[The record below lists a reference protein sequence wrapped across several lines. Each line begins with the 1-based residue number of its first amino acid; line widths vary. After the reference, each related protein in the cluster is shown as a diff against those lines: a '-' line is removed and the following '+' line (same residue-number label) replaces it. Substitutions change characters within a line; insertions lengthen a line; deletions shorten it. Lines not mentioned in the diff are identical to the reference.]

1 VGLMSI
7 FAVQAQNPYWQW
19 YVEAHGGARMG
30 RTYVDFVRGTLPR
43 VEAKPP
49 TDLPDSRLFEG
60 TGLAMLHTDLT
71 DARND
76 VFIEFKSSPFG
87 GHSHGYDAQNSF
99 VLYAYSEPLLIR
111 SGQRDIYGS
120 DHHKNWMWET
130 KSVNSILVNG
140 EGQKPLRSQDAQ
152 GKIVDFH
159 TSKSYDYVA
168 GEAVQAYSGRLDRFT
183 RSILFIKPVGARHA
197 VPVLV
202 IFDRLEAPE
211 PSTFQWLMHSPT
223 EMEVNGQQD
232 ITVENGDAGCK
243 VTFLTPDN
251 LQITQTDKFDPPP
264 RPRIKLKQWHLQAGT
279 PNMQEHCQFVTVMRP
294 YKKGET
300 VPMGAEV
307 EKLPAGYACK
317 IALADGEAIVLL
329 RTVEGEPLAGYE
341 AETDGD
347 VAAVRLDASGEI
359 AHSFVTGGTEVTYR
373 GQSLR

>member
-1 VGLMSI
+1 
-7 FAVQAQNPYWQW
+7 
-19 YVEAHGGARMG
+19 
-30 RTYVDFVRGTLPR
+30 
-43 VEAKPP
+43 
-49 TDLPDSRLFEG
+49 
-60 TGLAMLHTDLT
+60 
-71 DARND
+71 
-76 VFIEFKSSPFG
+76 
-87 GHSHGYDAQNSF
+87 
-99 VLYAYSEPLLIR
+99 
-111 SGQRDIYGS
+111 
-120 DHHKNWMWET
+120 MWET

-223 EMEVNGQQD
+223 EMKVNGQQD

-243 VTFLTPDN
+243 VTFLTPDS
-251 LQITQTDKFDPPP
+251 LEITQTDKFDPPP

-279 PNMQEHCQFVTVMRP
+279 PNRQKRCQFVTVIRP
-294 YKKGET
+294 YRKGEAAPT
-300 VPMGAEV
+300 RAEV

-347 VAAVRLDASGEI
+347 VAVVRLDASGKLVD
-359 AHSFVTGGTEVTYR
+359 SFVTGGTEVIYR
-373 GQSLR
+373 GKIVR

>member
-1 VGLMSI
+1 
-7 FAVQAQNPYWQW
+7 
-19 YVEAHGGARMG
+19 VEVHGGARMG
-30 RTYVDFVRGTLPR
+30 NTYVDFVRGMLPKI
-43 VEAKPP
+43 EAKPP

-87 GHSHGYDAQNSF
+87 SHSHGYDAQNSF
-99 VLYAYSEPLLIR
+99 VLYAYSEPLLIN
-111 SGQRDIYGS
+111 SGERDIYGS
-120 DHHKNWMWET
+120 DHHRNWMWET

-140 EGQKPLRSQDAQ
+140 EGQKPLRSLEAQ
-152 GKIVDFH
+152 GKIIDFH
-159 TSKSYDYVA
+159 TSKAYDYVA

-183 RSILFIKPVGARHA
+183 RGILFIKPTGARCR
-197 VPVLV
+197 VPVIV

-223 EMEVNGQQD
+223 EMKVNGQWD

-264 RPRIKLKQWHLQAGT
+264 RPRVKLKQWHLQAGT
-279 PNMQEHCQFVTVMRP
+279 PDRQEHCQFVTVIRP
-294 YKKGET
+294 YRKGET
-300 VPMGAEV
+300 VPAGADMER
-307 EKLPAGYACK
+307 LPAGYVCK

-329 RTVEGEPLAGYE
+329 RTAEGESLTGYSV
-341 AETDGD
+341 ETDGD
-347 VAAVRLDASGEI
+347 VAAVCLDVSGRVVD
-359 AHSFVTGGTEVTYR
+359 SFVTGGTKVNYR